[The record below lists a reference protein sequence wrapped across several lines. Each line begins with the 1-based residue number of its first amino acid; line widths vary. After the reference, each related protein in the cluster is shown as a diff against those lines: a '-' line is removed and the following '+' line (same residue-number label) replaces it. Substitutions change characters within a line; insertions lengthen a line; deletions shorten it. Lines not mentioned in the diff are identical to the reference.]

1 MYVIIVGGG
10 DVGHYLC
17 KEFLNMGHEALVIEK
32 EAKKCESLKDELGSV
47 AVCGDGCEI
56 AVLTKAG
63 IARADIVI
71 AVTSEDDDNLAACQI
86 AKQKFNVPQVIARVN
101 NPKNEHIFAKLG
113 VEHTVDAV
121 ALMLENIKAQTAIF
135 PLVHLLTLK
144 ERGSELFLV
153 RVAQG
158 SLAGKSVK
166 DLSLPLGSVVS
177 LLIRE
182 ERESRMPDPDT
193 VLEPGDQLVCLIP
206 SGSEE
211 SLRAIVS

>member
-135 PLVHLLTLK
+135 PLLK

-153 RVAQG
+153 RVTQG

-177 LLIRE
+177 LLIRQ
-182 ERESRMPDPDT
+182 ERESRMPDPNT

-211 SLRAIVS
+211 SLRAIIS

>member
-10 DVGHYLC
+10 DVGRHLC

-32 EAKKCESLKDELGSV
+32 EAKKCECLKDELGSV
-47 AVCGDGCEI
+47 ALCGDGCEI
-56 AVLTKAG
+56 TVLTKAG
-63 IARADIVI
+63 TARADMFI
-71 AVTSEDDDNLAACQI
+71 AVTDEDDDNLAACQI
-86 AKQKFNVPQVIARVN
+86 AKQKFNVPQVIAKVN

-113 VEHTVDAV
+113 VERTVDAV
-121 ALMLENIKAQTAIF
+121 ALMLENIKAQTAVF
-135 PLVHLLTLK
+135 PLTHLLSLR
-144 ERGSELFLV
+144 ERGMELFLL

-158 SLAGKSVK
+158 SLVGKQVK

-182 ERESRMPDPDT
+182 ERESRIPDPDT

-206 SGSEE
+206 RGSEE

>member
-1 MYVIIVGGG
+1 MYIIIVGGG
-10 DVGHYLC
+10 DVGHYLAR
-17 KEFLNMGHEALVIEK
+17 EFLNMGHEVLVIEK
-32 EAKKCESLKDELGSV
+32 EAKKCEHLMEELGSMSM
-47 AVCGDGCEI
+47 CGDGCEI

-63 IARADIVI
+63 IARADIFI

-101 NPKNEHIFAKLG
+101 NPKNDHIFAKLG
-113 VEHTVDAV
+113 IDHTVDAV
-121 ALMLENIKAQTAIF
+121 ELILENIKAQTAIF
-135 PLVHLLTLK
+135 PLVHLLSLK

-153 RVAQG
+153 RVDRG

-166 DLSLPLGSVVS
+166 ELSLPLGSVVS
-177 LLIRE
+177 LLIRQ

-206 SGSEE
+206 SGSEK
-211 SLRAIVS
+211 SLWAIVS